1 MKHRF
6 FSFSLAFILL
16 SLLISNRAFCY
27 EQESASAVD
36 PKTDKILRQMCDYL
50 KSAEQYRF
58 RAQATFE
65 KVSVSGQK
73 LEYGETVKVSIRRPG
88 RLYADIAGDLVDN
101 RVWYNGKNFT
111 MLDKYLNIYATT
123 EAPADIDSTLSF
135 VTEKYGIAAP
145 LADLVVSDPYTVLT
159 QKAKSAFYVGL
170 HEVNGVKCHHL
181 AFEQEKLDWQ
191 IWIEDSGV
199 RVPRK
204 LVITYKQAEMVPQ
217 YTAVLSEWD
226 LSPHLP
232 ESVFTF
238 VVPVN
243 AKEINFMPV
252 ENKVPAKIN

>member
-1 MKHRF
+1 MKHRY
-6 FSFSLAFILL
+6 FSLYIMFIFL
-16 SLLISNRAFCY
+16 SLIVTNRAFSY
-27 EQESASAVD
+27 NQESASAVD
-36 PKTDKILRQMCDYL
+36 PKVDKILSQMCDYL

-73 LEYGETVKVSIRRPG
+73 LEYGETVNASIRRPD
-88 RLYADIAGDLVDN
+88 RLHADIVGDLVDN
-101 RVWYNGKNFT
+101 RVWYNGKSFT
-111 MLDKYLNIYATT
+111 MLDTYLNIYATT
-123 EAPADIDSTLSF
+123 EAPADIDSALSF
-135 VTEKYGIAAP
+135 VAEKYGIAAP
-145 LADLVVSDPYTVLT
+145 LSDLVTSDPYASLT
-159 QKAKSAFYVGL
+159 QNAESVSYVGL
-170 HEVNGVKCHHL
+170 HEINGVKCHHL
-181 AFEQEKLDWQ
+181 AFTQENLDWQ
-191 IWIEDSGV
+191 IWIEDSGR

-217 YTAVLSEWD
+217 YTAVFSDWD
-226 LSPHLP
+226 FSPHLP